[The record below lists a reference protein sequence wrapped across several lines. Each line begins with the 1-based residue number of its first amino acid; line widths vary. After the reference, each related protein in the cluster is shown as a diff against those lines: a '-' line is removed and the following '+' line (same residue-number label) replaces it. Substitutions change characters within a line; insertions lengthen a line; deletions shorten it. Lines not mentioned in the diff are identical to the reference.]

1 MIALRESVSSR
12 RDDSVIVIPR
22 AIQFEEQSDLPK
34 RVAPYC
40 RVSTLQESQED
51 SYETQKLYYEKMIA
65 EHPNWEMVDMYA
77 DHGISATSMT
87 HRDDF
92 LRMLED
98 CKSGKI
104 DMILTKTVPRF
115 ARNVVDCIA
124 TCRMLKNL
132 NPSVSVFF
140 EAQNLNT
147 GQENSEM
154 VLSLLATLAQSESE
168 NKSASIKWGIRR
180 RFAMGIPKYVKLY
193 GFDLKDRELSFN
205 SDIETVKLMYHWVA
219 DGASITEI
227 QSRLKSMGIPS
238 PTGLDEWPYAS
249 IRYILSNEKYAGDVL
264 MQKTYVYDLME
275 HRSRKNTGQEP
286 QYRLEGKLEA
296 AIPKEQWLLVQRL
309 IGNIIIDIKL
319 FHDEAKTVGPWS
331 GLHVVNNIEERMV
344 KL

>member
-1 MIALRESVSSR
+1 MRESVSSR

-22 AIQFEEQSDLPK
+22 AAEFEEQPDILK

-92 LRMLED
+92 LRMLAD
-98 CKSGKI
+98 CKAGKI

-132 NPSVSVFF
+132 NPPVAVFF

-147 GQENSEM
+147 GLENSEM

-193 GFDLKDRELSFN
+193 GFDLENRELSFN
-205 SDIETVKLMYHWVA
+205 SDIETVKLMYQWAA

-227 QSRLKSMGIPS
+227 QSRLKAMGIPS

-249 IRYILSNEKYAGDVL
+249 VRYILSNEKYTGDVL

-286 QYRLEGKLEA
+286 QYRLEGKLEVA
-296 AIPKEQWLLVQRL
+296 VPKEQWLLVQRL
-309 IGNIIIDIKL
+309 IGNVIIETRL
-319 FHDEAKTVGPWS
+319 FHEEEVTLGPWD
-331 GLHVVNNIEERMV
+331 GLHAIIKTDER
-344 KL
+344 LGRP